1 MMISDSKQDRV
12 MSIEDLKKVVPFA
25 FIDKPTREVSDK
37 YVHVPTSRVIEDL
50 MSMGWEPV
58 QAAQRRG
65 RAGKVSIFSKHM
77 IKFQNPNLVIK
88 GAQGDDV
95 FPQII
100 LTNSHDGTQSFKFM
114 MGLYR
119 LVCSNG
125 LVVADEQF
133 ANFKIRHMGYSFEDL
148 QKLIETAVVALPKK
162 VEVINMMKEV
172 QMTEVQQ
179 KDFAMKAYLLRRGIE
194 MSDEVQVEDEVLE
207 GILSSR
213 RTQDQGDDLWLTF
226 NRIQEAITQ
235 GGFKGALNGA
245 KVRQVRKI
253 RSFEKDL
260 KINQDLFQL
269 ALQYA

>member
-1 MMISDSKQDRV
+1 
-12 MSIEDLKKVVPFA
+12 
-25 FIDKPTREVSDK
+25 
-37 YVHVPTSRVIEDL
+37 
-50 MSMGWEPV
+50 
-58 QAAQRRG
+58 
-65 RAGKVSIFSKHM
+65 
-77 IKFQNPNLVIK
+77 
-88 GAQGDDV
+88 
-95 FPQII
+95 
-100 LTNSHDGTQSFKFM
+100 
-114 MGLYR
+114 
-119 LVCSNG
+119 
-125 LVVADEQF
+125 
-133 ANFKIRHMGYSFEDL
+133 MGYSFEDL

-194 MSDEVQVEDEVLE
+194 MSDEVKVEDEVLE

-226 NRIQEAITQ
+226 NRIQESITQ

>member
-1 MMISDSKQDRV
+1 MMISDSKLDRV

-50 MSMGWEPV
+50 VSMGWEPV

-65 RAGKVSIFSKHM
+65 HAGKVSMFSKHM

-162 VEVINMMKEV
+162 VEVINMMKQV
-172 QMTEVQQ
+172 QMTEEQQ

-194 MSDEVQVEDEVLE
+194 MSDEVKVEDEVLE